1 MAESCHLCNRKD
13 QCSTVGIGS
22 HCNRHPKKNHE
33 NIQLWLSRT
42 WNELLQLGII
52 NRR

>member
-22 HCNRHPKKNHE
+22 HCNRHPKK
-33 NIQLWLSRT
+33 IMRIYSFGYR
-42 WNELLQLGII
+42 ELGMSFYSWV
-52 NRR
+52 